1 MKVEQGRKDLS
12 CFERM
17 RGLSFVARLAR
28 AFSALVICF
37 SVMGCQ
43 FEPPKPPLTQLQ
55 LRQLQSR
62 SYENRDMIVAMR
74 AVINALL
81 DEGFII
87 KNADKDL
94 GFVQATKDIEIAGA
108 GAFAEFGGFFGNNQ
122 TRWRNSTQID
132 CSGTLTAVGKTTNVR
147 LIFQRKTLDNF
158 GVPMGIALIEDPAY
172 YQNVFTKID
181 KSLFLERE
189 GLAGQ

>member
-1 MKVEQGRKDLS
+1 MTQQQTKLRPVL
-12 CFERM
+12 
-17 RGLSFVARLAR
+17 VARLL
-28 AFSALVICF
+28 ALICLFVIAAL
-37 SVMGCQ
+37 SGCQ
-43 FEPPKPPLTQLQ
+43 MQPPKPPLTQLQ

-62 SYENRDMIVAMR
+62 SYENRDFITAMR

-94 GFVQATKDIEIAGA
+94 GFIQATKDLEISGGGGPAVDI
-108 GAFAEFGGFFGNNQ
+108 FGGFGGVGVWGNPQ
-122 TRWRNSTQID
+122 QRWRNSSQID
-132 CSGTLTAVGKTTNVR
+132 CSGTLTKVGSSTNVR

-158 GVPMGIALIEDPAY
+158 GVPMGISLIEDPEY
-172 YQNVFTKID
+172 YQNVFVKID

-189 GLAGQ
+189 NLVGR

>member
-1 MKVEQGRKDLS
+1 MFQPPRDLNPKF
-12 CFERM
+12 CM
-17 RGLSFVARLAR
+17 RILFLLCIFVV
-28 AFSALVICF
+28 SAL
-37 SVMGCQ
+37 SGCQ
-43 FEPPKPPLTQLQ
+43 MQPPKPPLTQLQ

-62 SYENRDMIVAMR
+62 SYENRDFITSMR

-94 GFVQATKDIEIAGA
+94 GFIQATKDIEIAGEIGPA
-108 GAFAEFGGFFGNNQ
+108 VDIFGGFGGVGVWGNQ
-122 TRWRNSTQID
+122 QQRWRNSSQID
-132 CSGTLTAVGKTTNVR
+132 CSGTLTKVGNSTNVR

-158 GVPMGIALIEDPAY
+158 GVPMGIELIEDPEY
-172 YQNVFTKID
+172 YQNVFVKID

-189 GLAGQ
+189 NIVGR

>member
-1 MKVEQGRKDLS
+1 MKCS
-12 CFERM
+12 F
-17 RGLSFVARLAR
+17 RGLVQGIVC
-28 AFSALVICF
+28 LVGGLLI
-37 SVMGCQ
+37 SGCMY
-43 FEPPKPPLTQLQ
+43 EPPKPPLTQLQ

-62 SYENRDMIVAMR
+62 SYENREMITAMR

-94 GFVQATKDIEIAGA
+94 GFVQATKDVDISG
-108 GAFAEFGGFFGNNQ
+108 GGQVFSDFGGFFGNNQ
-122 TRWRNSTQID
+122 ARWRNSSSID
-132 CSGTLTAVGKTTNVR
+132 CSGTLTSVGKTTNVR
-147 LIFQRKTLDNF
+147 LIFQKKILDNF
-158 GVPMGIALIEDPAY
+158 GVPMSIDLIEDPAF

-189 GLAGQ
+189 SLVGR

>member
-1 MKVEQGRKDLS
+1 MRDFKLRIRGAPLAVVLS
-12 CFERM
+12 
-17 RGLSFVARLAR
+17 LA
-28 AFSALVICF
+28 AVFS
-37 SVMGCQ
+37 GCQ
-43 FEPPKPPLTQLQ
+43 MQPPKPPLTQLQ

-62 SYENRDMIVAMR
+62 SYENRDFITAMR

-94 GFVQATKDIEIAGA
+94 GFIQATKDVELSGGGGGPAVDI
-108 GAFAEFGGFFGNNQ
+108 FGGFGGVGVWGNPQ
-122 TRWRNSTQID
+122 QRWHNSSQID
-132 CSGTLTAVGKTTNVR
+132 CSGTLTKVGESTNVR
-147 LIFQRKTLDNF
+147 LIFQRKTLDNY
-158 GVPMGIALIEDPAY
+158 GVPMGISLIEDPEY

-189 GLAGQ
+189 KLVGR

>member
-1 MKVEQGRKDLS
+1 MNQPLTKPHPVSLPPV
-12 CFERM
+12 
-17 RGLSFVARLAR
+17 L
-28 AFSALVICF
+28 ALVCLLVL
-37 SVMGCQ
+37 SVVSGCQ
-43 FEPPKPPLTQLQ
+43 MQPPKPPLTQLQ

-62 SYENRDMIVAMR
+62 SYENRDFITAMR

-94 GFVQATKDIEIAGA
+94 GFIQATKDIELSGGSGPAVDI
-108 GAFAEFGGFFGNNQ
+108 FGGFSGVGVWGNPQ
-122 TRWRNSTQID
+122 QRWHNSSQID
-132 CSGTLTAVGKTTNVR
+132 CSGTLTKVGNSTNVR

-158 GVPMGIALIEDPAY
+158 GVPMGIALIEDPEY
-172 YQNVFTKID
+172 YQNVFVKID

-189 GLAGQ
+189 NLVGR

>member
-1 MKVEQGRKDLS
+1 MSRIDKHPRILAALS
-12 CFERM
+12 LLCSVFM
-17 RGLSFVARLAR
+17 LSA
-28 AFSALVICF
+28 
-37 SVMGCQ
+37 CQ
-43 FEPPKPPLTQLQ
+43 IEPPKPPLTQLQ

-62 SYENRDMIVAMR
+62 SYENKDFITAMR

-94 GFVQATKDIEIAGA
+94 GFIQATKDIEISG
-108 GAFAEFGGFFGNNQ
+108 GVPSPSVDIFGGFGGVGVWGGPQ
-122 TRWRNSTQID
+122 QRWRNSSQID
-132 CSGTLTAVGKTTNVR
+132 CSGTLTKVGNSTNVR

-158 GVPMGIALIEDPAY
+158 GVPMNISLIEDPEY
-172 YQNVFTKID
+172 YQNVFVKID

-189 GLAGQ
+189 SLVGR